1 MRTRTRLR
9 ARSTVAAFTLLEV
22 MIAVGILA
30 VGLTAIFSSQGQA
43 MKVAHRAR
51 KLNVAT
57 LLARCKMEELEE
69 QVMREGL
76 PAIDDSG
83 SDGCCEGAEVEGFT
97 CDWEM
102 IRVVLPDETEV
113 GADEE
118 GEDDGPGG
126 ALAGLVDG
134 DPGDATAALDGML
147 AGAGGLGG
155 VGDAFTEMAIGIAF
169 PVLKPAIEE
178 QVRRANV
185 TVRWTEG
192 EVEHRFEVAQYLVAE
207 QPPATPTPN
216 P

>member
-1 MRTRTRLR
+1 MSVNGRSR
-9 ARSTVAAFTLLEV
+9 AAVAAFTLLEV

-69 QVMREGL
+69 QVLREGL
-76 PAIDDSG
+76 PAVDDSG
-83 SDGCCEGAEVEGFT
+83 SDECCEGAEVEGFT

-113 GADEE
+113 GAEEDEE
-118 GEDDGPGG
+118 EGPGG
-126 ALAGLVDG
+126 ALAGLTGG

-147 AGAGGLGG
+147 AGAGGMGG

-185 TVRWTEG
+185 TVRWKEG
-192 EVEHRFEVAQYLVAE
+192 DVEREFDVVQYLVAE
-207 QPPATPTPN
+207 QPPANPTQGP
-216 P
+216 